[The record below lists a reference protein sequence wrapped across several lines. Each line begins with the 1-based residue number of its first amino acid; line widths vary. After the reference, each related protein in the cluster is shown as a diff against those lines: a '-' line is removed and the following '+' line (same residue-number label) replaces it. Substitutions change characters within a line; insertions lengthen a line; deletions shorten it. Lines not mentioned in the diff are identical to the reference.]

1 MRIITLVCL
10 TGIVAS
16 TSASVVAQDITAA
29 DLLKRYT
36 PRTRGIDV
44 ETPKAADFE
53 KCTREVVREGK
64 GSSWVVYGP
73 AGQVLRRFADTDGD
87 QKVDQFRFYKLGVEV
102 YRDIDSD
109 GDEVIDQF
117 RWLNRGG
124 TRWGLDANADG
135 RIDEWKRLS
144 AQEAAEV
151 AVTSMINGDARLLQS
166 VLLSEK
172 DIRTLGLTGTF
183 AASAKESVSD
193 VATKMKKAVG
203 TSKTLGRS
211 AKWMRFDA
219 QSPALIPS
227 GNVSNRDIVVY
238 EDAMGMVDVAGD
250 TALVYVGELV
260 KVGDVWKLTTIPQ
273 PADDKQIPSVSV
285 LMRPE
290 LRNPGN
296 MAGPVNPVLVK
307 LEGELRDHDK
317 TAPGPTSPPRKIA
330 AYNKKRAE
338 ILLKLMEAADTAD
351 KKDEYTRQFAD
362 GIAVAVP
369 GIPGGWK
376 EGQQLLEKLEK
387 QIAADSR
394 RSKSDIYSYVVYR
407 RILAENGVRLETA
420 AVADRQEV
428 QEWFL
433 DQLEIFAKKYP
444 KVPDAAE
451 ALFELAKNQEF
462 LGKVDEAEQSYKKLE
477 RAHPKSIAG
486 KVAAGA
492 RRRLS
497 LEGKVIKLSGTDI
510 KGRKID
516 IAQYKG
522 RVTLVVFWTTWCRP
536 CTAELP
542 RLKQLHAKY
551 QRNGFEILGVNL
563 DSPGAPID
571 AYLRQHKPTWNHLKD
586 PQGMQGPLGQEFG
599 IISVPTMFL
608 VDKAGKVIARTI
620 SVGDLAE
627 GLPNVLR
634 GKGLKSDEKKAV
646 PRNARKRK

>member
-1 MRIITLVCL
+1 M
-10 TGIVAS
+10 S
-16 TSASVVAQDITAA
+16 QDITAE
-29 DLLKRYT
+29 DLLKRYK
-36 PRTRGIDV
+36 PRTRGVDV
-44 ETPKAADFE
+44 ETPKAADFD
-53 KCTREVVREGK
+53 KCTREVVSEGK

-87 QKVDQFRFYKLGVEV
+87 AKVDEFRFYNLGVEV

-124 TRWGLDANADG
+124 TRWGIDKDANG
-135 RIDEWKRLS
+135 KIDEWKRLS

-151 AVTSMINGDARLLQS
+151 AVTSMINGDSQMLQS
-166 VLLSEK
+166 VLVSSA
-172 DIRTLGLTGTF
+172 DIRALGLKGTF
-183 AASAKESVSD
+183 ATQAKESVSD
-193 VATKMKKAVG
+193 VATKMKAAVG
-203 TSKTLGRS
+203 NSKTLGRS
-211 AKWMRFDA
+211 SKWMRFDA

-227 GNVSNRDIVVY
+227 GKVADRDLVVY
-238 EDAMGMVDVAGD
+238 EDAMGMVEVGGE

-260 KVGDVWKLTTIPQ
+260 QVGSVWKLMTIPQ
-273 PADDKQIPSVSV
+273 AADDKQIPSISV

-296 MAGPVNPVLVK
+296 VGGPVNPALIA
-307 LEGELRDHDK
+307 LEGELREHDK
-317 TAPGPTSPPRKIA
+317 TAPGANASPRKIA

-338 ILLKLMEAADTAD
+338 ILVKLITAAKSAD

-362 GIAVAVP
+362 GIAVAVQ
-369 GIPGGWK
+369 GGWRDGLK
-376 EGQQLLEKLEK
+376 LLEDVEK
-387 QIAADSR
+387 KIGADSK

-407 RILAENGVRLETA
+407 RILAENGVRLQA
-420 AVADRQEV
+420 APVAERQDV

-433 DQLEIFAKKYP
+433 DQLEMFAKKYP
-444 KVPDAAE
+444 KVPDTAE

-462 LGKVDEAEQSYKKLE
+462 LGKIEEADQSYRRLE
-477 RAHPKSIAG
+477 RTHGKSTAG

-492 RRRLS
+492 RKRLG
-497 LEGKVIKLSGTDI
+497 LEGKKLTLSGTDL
-510 KGRKID
+510 KNRKID
-516 IAQYKG
+516 ISQYKG

-542 RLKQLHAKY
+542 RLKQLHQKY

-563 DSPGAPID
+563 DSPGAPVD
-571 AYLRQHKPTWNHLKD
+571 AYLRQHKPTWNHIKD
-586 PQGMQGPLGQEFG
+586 PEGMQGPIGRQFG

-608 VDKAGKVIARTI
+608 VDKAGKVIARTV
-620 SVGDLAE
+620 SVDDLAE

-634 GKGLKSDEKKAV
+634 GKGLKPTEKKTP
-646 PRNARKRK
+646 PRNARKR